1 MYILKY
7 MISLRNFI
15 HETYM
20 FTYIQH
26 IESESYIMV
35 KVLIIID

>member
-1 MYILKY
+1 

-15 HETYM
+15 HETNV
-20 FTYIQH
+20 FTYIQY